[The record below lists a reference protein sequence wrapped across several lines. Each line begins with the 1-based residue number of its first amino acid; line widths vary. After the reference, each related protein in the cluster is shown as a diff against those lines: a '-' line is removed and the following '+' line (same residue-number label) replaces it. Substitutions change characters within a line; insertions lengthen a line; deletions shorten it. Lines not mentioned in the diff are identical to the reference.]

1 MVRAAEATRFK
12 PGQSGTGSPAGSQ
25 RRKRPAVHYTATQRV
40 AAALLASAMA
50 IKRHGERTKAAIADL
65 CSTLCSANHDP
76 IGRPIWSKELG
87 LAVREPIPLGT
98 V

>member
-25 RRKRPAVHYTATQRV
+25 RRKRPAVDYTATQRV

-50 IKRHGERTKAAIADL
+50 IASRRTDEGRDSGAAEIQRIAENAPRWPVL
-65 CSTLCSANHDP
+65 NT
-76 IGRPIWSKELG
+76 
-87 LAVREPIPLGT
+87 
-98 V
+98 